1 MQFEEE
7 YAWHPTV
14 RDFVDELDAREREL
28 TVEEV
33 VILAKLLIHDLQL
46 VSAELEKY
54 RLVEHLEERGRK

>member
-14 RDFVDELDAREREL
+14 RDYVDELDAREREL
-28 TVEEV
+28 TVDEV

-46 VSAELEKY
+46 VSSELEKY
-54 RLVEHLEERGRK
+54 RLIEHLEGR

>member
-46 VSAELEKY
+46 VTAELEKY
-54 RLVEHLEERGRK
+54 RLIDFIKDR